1 VNKMEQHNDLL
12 ILKGMISDLPEERKN
27 KINAVIAALKDLIK
41 NAGDDGII
49 ALAYVGIESQLEI
62 L

>member
-1 VNKMEQHNDLL
+1 MEQHNDLL